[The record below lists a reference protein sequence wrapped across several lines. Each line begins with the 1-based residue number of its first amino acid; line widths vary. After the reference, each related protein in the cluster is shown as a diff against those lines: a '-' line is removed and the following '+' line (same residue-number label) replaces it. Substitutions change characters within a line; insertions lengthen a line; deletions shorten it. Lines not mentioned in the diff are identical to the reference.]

1 MVRQIDV
8 PTLLIWAEQDP
19 YLGLE
24 LTDGLEQ
31 WVPSIRVERIAE
43 SSHWVQVDAA
53 ERVNE
58 LMIGFLRGS

>member
-1 MVRQIDV
+1 MVHKIDV
-8 PTLLIWAEQDP
+8 PTLLIWGEQDP

-24 LTDGLEQ
+24 LTADLEQ
-31 WVPSIRVERIAE
+31 WVPSIRVERIPE

>member
-8 PTLLIWAEQDP
+8 PTLLIWGEQDP

-24 LTDGLEQ
+24 LTDGVEQ
-31 WVPSIRVERIAE
+31 WVPNIQVERIRE

-58 LMIGFLRGS
+58 LMIGFLRGN